1 MYVKLLRLNYDL
13 GCIFLQIVGFRTGQ
27 ITDFGRIVPPN
38 ELTYL
43 SPMLAPNTEYT
54 FQVAAIN
61 GAGDGIFSPA
71 ITVRTNF
78 SGML

>member
-13 GCIFLQIVGFRTGQ
+13 VCFFLQIIGSRTGQ
-27 ITDFGRIVPPN
+27 QNFGGTVGAN
-38 ELTYL
+38 TLTFL
-43 SPMLAPNTEYT
+43 SPALAPNTEYT

-61 GAGDGIFSPA
+61 GAGDGMLS
-71 ITVRTNF
+71 ITIVVRTNF